1 MPEIDFVL
9 AWVDGTDKEWR
20 MERAQYSGEAAGDD
34 REERYRD
41 WDILRYWF
49 RGVEKY
55 APWVHKIFFVT
66 CGHLPEWLDTKN
78 PKLEVTEHKSYIPKE
93 FLPTFNS
100 HTIELNFHRI
110 KGLSEQ
116 FVYFN
121 DDFFII
127 NNTRQEDFFV
137 KGLPKDMLALQ
148 PVVANTDNVVMPYI
162 YLNNSMLLA
171 KHFDKTSNIKKQP
184 GSYFHIG
191 YPLMYFCYNM
201 LELAFPRFTGFYT
214 VHGPSPFLKSTFE
227 TAWRKEGDFLRETC
241 MHKFRDK
248 GDVSQYFIREWQKLS
263 GNFKPANVRRYCRYF
278 ELSDNNSR
286 LYSALRKKSCK
297 MLCINDANT
306 AIDFNKIQRE
316 LVTCFNEIFPAKSS
330 YELNV

>member
-1 MPEIDFVL
+1 MEIDFVL
-9 AWVDGTDKEWR
+9 AWVDGSDREWQKEK
-20 MERAQYSGEAAGDD
+20 AQYCKENISEDA

-41 WDILRYWF
+41 WDILKFWF

-66 CGHLPEWLDTKN
+66 WGHLPVWLNTRN
-78 PKLEVTEHKSYIPKE
+78 PKLEIVNHASYIPGQ

-127 NNTRQEDFFV
+127 NYVNQDDFFV
-137 KGLPKDMLALQ
+137 NEMPRDMLALQ
-148 PVVANTDNVVMPYI
+148 PVVANVDNPVMPYI

-171 KHFDKTSNIKKQP
+171 KHFDKRSNIKKQL
-184 GSYFHIG
+184 GNYFHIG
-191 YPLMYFCYNM
+191 YPFMYFFYNM
-201 LELAFPRFTGFYT
+201 MEIMFPRFTGFYT

-227 TAWRKEGDFLRETC
+227 TVWQEEGDFLSSTC

-248 GDVSQYFIREWQKLS
+248 GDASQYLIREWQKLS
-263 GNFKPANVRRYCRYF
+263 GNFHPANVKKSCRYF
-278 ELSDNNSR
+278 ELGNDNSR
-286 LYSALRKKSCK
+286 LYNVLKKKNCK
-297 MLCINDANT
+297 MVCINDANT
-306 AIDFNKIQRE
+306 AIDFNKVKQE
-316 LVTCFNEIFPAKSS
+316 LITCFSSIFPVKSS
-330 YELNV
+330 YEL

>member
-1 MPEIDFVL
+1 MKIDFVL
-9 AWVDGTDKEWR
+9 AWVDGSDKEWQK
-20 MERAQYSGEAAGDD
+20 EKAKYCKEGIPGDN

-41 WDILRYWF
+41 WDILKFWF

-55 APWVHKIFFVT
+55 APWVNKIFFVT
-66 CGHLPEWLDTKN
+66 WGHLPPWLDIKN
-78 PKLEVTEHKSYIPKE
+78 PKLEIVNHMDYIPGQ

-110 KGLSEQ
+110 KGLSEH

-127 NNTRQEDFFV
+127 NHVKQDDFFV
-137 KGLPKDMLALQ
+137 NRTPKDMLALQ
-148 PVVANTDNVVMPYI
+148 PVVANVDNPVMPYI

-171 KHFDKTSNIKKQP
+171 KHFDKRSNIKKQP

-191 YPLMYFCYNM
+191 YPFMYFFYNM
-201 LELAFPRFTGFYT
+201 LEVVFPKFTGFYT

-227 TAWRKEGDFLRETC
+227 TAWQEEGDFLSRTC

-248 GDVSQYFIREWQKLS
+248 DDASQYFIREWQKLS
-263 GNFKPANVRRYCRYF
+263 GHFYPANVKKLCRYF
-278 ELSDNNSR
+278 ELGNDNKK
-286 LYSALRKKSCK
+286 LYNTLMKQSCK
-297 MLCINDANT
+297 MACINDANT
-306 AIDFNKIQRE
+306 AIYFNKVQQE
-316 LVTCFNEIFPAKSS
+316 LAICFKSIFPVKSS
-330 YELNV
+330 YEL

>member
-1 MPEIDFVL
+1 MDIDFVL
-9 AWVDGTDKEWR
+9 AWVDGSDNEWQKEK
-20 MERAQYSGEAAGDD
+20 AQYCGKNISEDG

-41 WDILRYWF
+41 WDILKFWF

-55 APWVHKIFFVT
+55 ASWVNKIFFVT
-66 CGHLPEWLDTKN
+66 WGHLPSWLDIHN
-78 PKLEVTEHKSYIPKE
+78 PKLEIVNHASYIPGQ

-127 NNTRQEDFFV
+127 NPVKQEDFFV
-137 KGLPKDMLALQ
+137 NGVPKDMLALQ
-148 PVVANTDNVVMPYI
+148 PVVANVDNPVMPYI

-171 KHFDKTSNIKKQP
+171 KHFDKRSNIKKHP

-191 YPLMYFCYNM
+191 YPFMYFFYNM
-201 LELAFPRFTGFYT
+201 LEMAFPRFTGFYT

-227 TAWRKEGDFLRETC
+227 TIWQEEGDFLSGTC

-248 GDVSQYFIREWQKLS
+248 EDASQYLIREWQKLS
-263 GNFKPANVRRYCRYF
+263 GNFKPANVKKLCRYF
-278 ELSDNNSR
+278 ELGNDNR
-286 LYSALRKKSCK
+286 KLYNTLMKKTCK
-297 MLCINDANT
+297 MVCINDANT
-306 AIDFNKIQRE
+306 AIDFNKVQQE
-316 LVTCFNEIFPAKSS
+316 LATCFNSIFPVKSS
-330 YELNV
+330 YEL